1 LCARRSP
8 PATWQWPSP
17 GSEPLASAGAA
28 SRCPTRRPA
37 SSSWDEV
44 DGSAEA
50 IGSVNTIVNT
60 GGQLRAYNT
69 DYLADY
75 QVPVDHAFAVL
86 GSGGMA
92 RPWWR
97 RCATPASTP
106 GRWLPA
112 TPVPG
117 RPWPSGTAI
126 PGGRGWRQP
135 AQLLV
140 NATPVGMS
148 GGPAAD
154 DLPVAPE
161 VVDAAETV
169 LDVVAAQALTPL
181 VRRARAQ
188 ASRSSP
194 VPRSL
199 RCRPWNSSSSTE
211 ASAPA
216 TTRSVAP
223 QRSPARRPT
232 PGAAV
237 RAEHFHAVSSGPAG
251 VSGSGDQG
259 RSEFTVS
266 PTVGGCRAGFGDLVL
281 GGQIGGSRSGRR
293 RLELLW
299 SGKATGLGAAQ
310 SAGRPAG

>member
-1 LCARRSP
+1 
-8 PATWQWPSP
+8 
-17 GSEPLASAGAA
+17 
-28 SRCPTRRPA
+28 
-37 SSSWDEV
+37 V

-75 QVPVDHAFAVL
+75 QVPVDNAFAVL

-97 RCATPASTP
+97 RCATPASTL

-112 TPVPG
+112 TPGPG

-126 PGGRGWRQP
+126 LGGAEVGASRP
-135 AQLLV
+135 QLLV

-169 LDVVAAQALTPL
+169 LDVVAAPALTPL

-188 ASRSSP
+188 GKQVITGAE
-194 VPRSL
+194 VIAL
-199 RCRPWNSSSSTE
+199 QAVEQFVLYTGRP
-211 ASAPA
+211 
-216 TTRSVAP
+216 P
-223 QRSPARRPT
+223 QRRL
-232 PGAAV
+232 
-237 RAEHFHAVSSGPAG
+237 GPSRLS
-251 VSGSGDQG
+251 VLPRVG
-259 RSEFTVS
+259 RH
-266 PTVGGCRAGFGDLVL
+266 
-281 GGQIGGSRSGRR
+281 
-293 RLELLW
+293 LELPY
-299 SGKATGLGAAQ
+299 GPTT
-310 SAGRPAG
+310 SAR

>member
-1 LCARRSP
+1 M
-8 PATWQWPSP
+8 
-17 GSEPLASAGAA
+17 
-28 SRCPTRRPA
+28 
-37 SSSWDEV
+37 

-169 LDVVAAQALTPL
+169 LDVVAAPALTPL

-188 ASRSSP
+188 GKQVITGAE
-194 VPRSL
+194 VIAL
-199 RCRPWNSSSSTE
+199 QAVEQFVLYTGRP
-211 ASAPA
+211 
-216 TTRSVAP
+216 P
-223 QRSPARRPT
+223 QRRL
-232 PGAAV
+232 
-237 RAEHFHAVSSGPAG
+237 GPSRLS
-251 VSGSGDQG
+251 VLPRVG
-259 RSEFTVS
+259 RH
-266 PTVGGCRAGFGDLVL
+266 
-281 GGQIGGSRSGRR
+281 
-293 RLELLW
+293 LELPYGPTT
-299 SGKATGLGAAQ
+299 ST
-310 SAGRPAG
+310 R

>member
-1 LCARRSP
+1 VCKAFTTSDLAVAIAGIRALGIRGCGVSMPYKEACIELVGRGGRLGGGDRISEHDREHRRAAARLQHRL
-8 PATWQWPSP
+8 P
-17 GSEPLASAGAA
+17 GRLPGPGGPRPRRARQRGHGKAVVAALRDAGFHAGTVVARNPRTGAA
-28 SRCPTRRPA
+28 L
-37 SSSWDEV
+37 
-44 DGSAEA
+44 AERY
-50 IGSVNTIVNT
+50 G
-60 GGQLRAYNT
+60 Y
-69 DYLADY
+69 
-75 QVPVDHAFAVL
+75 P
-86 GSGGMA
+86 
-92 RPWWR
+92 
-97 RCATPASTP
+97 
-106 GRWLPA
+106 
-112 TPVPG
+112 
-117 RPWPSGTAI
+117 

-266 PTVGGCRAGFGDLVL
+266 PTVGGCRAG
-281 GGQIGGSRSGRR
+281 SR
-293 RLELLW
+293 
-299 SGKATGLGAAQ
+299 
-310 SAGRPAG
+310 